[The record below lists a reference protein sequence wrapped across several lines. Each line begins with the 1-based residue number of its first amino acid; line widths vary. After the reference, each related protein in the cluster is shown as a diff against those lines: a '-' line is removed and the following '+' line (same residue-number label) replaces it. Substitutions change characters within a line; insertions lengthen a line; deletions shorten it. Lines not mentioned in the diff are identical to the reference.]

1 MDNGTFKMKSPG
13 TLINNPRCTF
23 CSEVWYL
30 PLVSLFNLGVI
41 VVLKPIMKQ
50 PLPHQFHATSEN
62 KMLKWPLL
70 SGDIE
75 HKFYSE
81 IAFNC

>member
-1 MDNGTFKMKSPG
+1 
-13 TLINNPRCTF
+13 
-23 CSEVWYL
+23 
-30 PLVSLFNLGVI
+30 
-41 VVLKPIMKQ
+41 MKQ

-70 SGDIE
+70 SGDVE

-81 IAFNC
+81 IAFIC